1 MTAIQP
7 APRRL
12 RVVRIYL
19 HLDVG
24 GIETRLVDLLPRLDR
39 ERFDVQF
46 VCIRRPG
53 KLAPVLTERGVP
65 VHHVHHHS
73 KLPFALSAR
82 RLARGLRRLR
92 PDIVHAHHTVPMLVG
107 TAAASRAGVPVILGN
122 THVVGAFSK
131 EKDIRRERDLSAL
144 RDTTIHV
151 SRAVYDDYLET
162 VQPRKRDGVVL
173 YNGVDVER
181 FARPPE
187 PGRRAALEEELELEG
202 RGPIL
207 IHVGRMH
214 PQKAHDDLLRA
225 FDRVRQ
231 RRPTALLLLAG
242 DGDLR
247 DEIRATIRALRLVDA
262 VRVLGART
270 DVRDLYHLADVSVL
284 SSVSEGFSNVVLEA
298 MAAGVPQVLTDVGG
312 AREAIGESDA
322 ALIVPPRDQPALA
335 EAICRIVD
343 EPERARA
350 MAAAASERAAQF
362 SVEDQVRRTEEL
374 YLDLAGR
381 KGLLE

>member
-1 MTAIQP
+1 
-7 APRRL
+7 
-12 RVVRIYL
+12 
-19 HLDVG
+19 
-24 GIETRLVDLLPRLDR
+24 
-39 ERFDVQF
+39 
-46 VCIRRPG
+46 
-53 KLAPVLTERGVP
+53 
-65 VHHVHHHS
+65 
-73 KLPFALSAR
+73 
-82 RLARGLRRLR
+82 
-92 PDIVHAHHTVPMLVG
+92 MLVG

-131 EKDIRRERDLSAL
+131 EKDIRRERGLSAL

-298 MAAGVPQVLTDVGG
+298 MAAGVP
-312 AREAIGESDA
+312 REAIGESDA

-350 MAAAASERAAQF
+350 MAAAAVERAAQF